1 MALTPAVFLDKDG
14 TLLIDVPYNVE
25 PGRMHFAPGVPEG
38 LALLRKLGWPL
49 VVISNQPGLALG
61 IFDQA
66 QWQRC
71 CAELNA
77 MCRRAGA
84 PLAGIF
90 HCPHVALSALG
101 RRFSPGCSCR
111 KPQPGLIRHAA
122 AVHDIEVRRSWM
134 IGDILNDV
142 EAGGRAGCQTVLI
155 DNGNETEWEQGA
167 ARVPTYIAADFEQA
181 AAFIVRSAATSSQ
194 ATGVQQP

>member
-1 MALTPAVFLDKDG
+1 
-14 TLLIDVPYNVE
+14 
-25 PGRMHFAPGVPEG
+25 
-38 LALLRKLGWPL
+38 
-49 VVISNQPGLALG
+49 
-61 IFDQA
+61 
-66 QWQRC
+66 
-71 CAELNA
+71 
-77 MCRRAGA
+77 
-84 PLAGIF
+84 
-90 HCPHVALSALG
+90 
-101 RRFSPGCSCR
+101 
-111 KPQPGLIRHAA
+111 
-122 AVHDIEVRRSWM
+122 M